1 MADFFFGFSL
11 RVPGPLR
18 SRRGIALLMALAV
31 VTLLASLVV
40 SFTDSTQKYLALTAH
55 QKNRLQA
62 YWTAQSGIQLAV
74 QALSLSGQ
82 ASKGYDGVDSACW
95 HCESRCY
102 QELVAP
108 RLLVPLPESSS
119 YIEPALPT
127 QTTFS
132 QTSSSQASAF
142 LRCPIVDENRKL
154 SLFGLVEYPGA
165 DREKT
170 SEEVY
175 LRLVYLLQYVLTER
189 DLLPPESETESA
201 SGASAAQGAGS
212 QPISLQEA
220 ENLAGYLVDWMD
232 TENTAQGALNPDSA
246 EEACPSDGKPYL
258 AKNGLLDSSEEI
270 ALVCGFRQ
278 MSRTTIQ
285 RLLQHL
291 TAYSVQTN
299 INTATLPVLHAFCAQ
314 AYAPP
319 GGAGNPDETDS
330 ERIYANLHPE
340 GTDQAP
346 VALQNMAEFDSVL
359 RDWVSVPAVAQNLK
373 KSTGVKSTCFRLGFF
388 GLVRDPESGSEEARA
403 RVEMVLDQV
412 QGTLQGVKL
421 LYYRED

>member
-1 MADFFFGFSL
+1 MRESFLPWSFPAL
-11 RVPGPLR
+11 RPLR
-18 SRRGIALLMALAV
+18 NRCGIALLMVLAV
-31 VTLLASLVV
+31 VTLLTALVV
-40 SFTDSTQKYLALTAH
+40 SFTDSTQRHLALTAH

-82 ASKGYDGVDSACW
+82 ASKGYDGIDTACW

-127 QTTFS
+127 ETAFG
-132 QTSSSQASAF
+132 QTSVSQGATV

-154 SLFGLVEYPGA
+154 SLFGLVENPGT

-170 SEEVY
+170 SEEMY

-189 DLLPPESETESA
+189 DLLPPDRETQPSSGISA
-201 SGASAAQGAGS
+201 GDATGFRR
-212 QPISLQEA
+212 ISLGQA
-220 ENLAGYLVDWMD
+220 ENLAGYLVDWID
-232 TENTAQGALNPDSA
+232 TENKAQGALNPDSA
-246 EEACPSDGKPYL
+246 EESCPSDGERYL
-258 AKNGLLDSSEEI
+258 AKNGPLDSSEEI

-278 MSRTTIQ
+278 MPSGTI
-285 RLLQHL
+285 RKLLQHL

-319 GGAGNPDETDS
+319 GGAGNPDETDA
-330 ERIYANLHPE
+330 EQIYANLHPE
-340 GTDQAP
+340 GMDQTP
-346 VALQNMAEFDSVL
+346 VALQNMADFDTVL
-359 RDWVSVPAVAQNLK
+359 RDWVSVPTVAQNLK
-373 KSTGVKSTCFRLGFF
+373 RSMGVKSTCFRLGFF
-388 GLVRDPESGSEEARA
+388 GLVRDPETGSEEARA
-403 RVEMVLDQV
+403 RVEMVLDHS
-412 QGTLQGVKL
+412 QGSMQGVRV

>member
-1 MADFFFGFSL
+1 MADSLFGVSVPMPGSL
-11 RVPGPLR
+11 RNR
-18 SRRGIALLMALAV
+18 SGVALLMTLAV
-31 VTLLASLVV
+31 VALLSSLVV

-62 YWTAQSGIQLAV
+62 YWAAQSGIQLAV

-82 ASKGYDGVDSACW
+82 ASKGYDAVDSACW

-108 RLLVPLPESSS
+108 RLLVPLPKSSS
-119 YIEPALPT
+119 YIEPALRT
-127 QTTFS
+127 ETA
-132 QTSSSQASAF
+132 SSQPSPSHASAF

-154 SLFGLVEYPGA
+154 SLFGLVEYPGT

-175 LRLVYLLQYVLTER
+175 LRLVYLLQYVLTR
-189 DLLPPESETESA
+189 KDLLPPESETQTA
-201 SGASAAQGAGS
+201 AGASAAGGS
-212 QPISLQEA
+212 GSERISLQEA
-220 ENLAGYLVDWMD
+220 ENLAGYLVDWID
-232 TENTAQGALNPDSA
+232 TENKAQVALNPDSA

-278 MSRTTIQ
+278 MARSTIQ

-319 GGAGNPDETDS
+319 GGTGNPDESDS
-330 ERIYANLHPE
+330 ERIYGNLHPE
-340 GTDQAP
+340 GMNQTPA
-346 VALQNMAEFDSVL
+346 ALQNMADFDTVL
-359 RDWVSVPAVAQNLK
+359 RDWVSMPAVAQSLK
-373 KSTGVKSTCFRLGFF
+373 KSMGVKSTCFRLGFF
-388 GLVRDPESGSEEARA
+388 GVVRDSESGSEEARA
-403 RVEMVLDQV
+403 RVEMVLDQF
-412 QGTLQGVKL
+412 QSTMQGVKL